1 MLVLRGLQQQ
11 QSQRLRGTQE
21 IQEEFKD
28 IEIEFSQSLGIFF
41 RINKLHGLTYLADL
55 GEYLNL

>member
-28 IEIEFSQSLGIFF
+28 IEIEFS
-41 RINKLHGLTYLADL
+41 
-55 GEYLNL
+55 